1 MIKCWS
7 DDAWNDYMYWHDQG
21 QKKVICNITFRESGH
36 EGSILS
42 TVWSIRPTKK
52 TSTFIHAGIII
63 NTEPLAKSKKIV
75 RVNYLTIFLAFK
87 HTYMIIRE
95 ARARV
100 SNLSL
105 KL

>member
-1 MIKCWS
+1 M
-7 DDAWNDYMYWHDQG
+7 QG
-21 QKKVICNITFRESGH
+21 S
-36 EGSILS
+36 L
-42 TVWSIRPTKK
+42 
-52 TSTFIHAGIII
+52 FIHAGIII